1 MSYYIGKLGVA
12 RVKAYLCFGFSS
24 TDWEK
29 LVTRLD
35 HNENAWA
42 EAIGVFGRRMK
53 ERFFSCIEAL
63 AKADTK
69 PDSDIPSSSVEAHCI
84 PGFSIVALCCL
95 VIETLQSFREGASR
109 KTEKQF
115 VEFLRRP
122 AFAGAFEDD
131 KLAECFVKGVRNG
144 IFHEAETRKWL
155 IRRGKPGAAIVSKED
170 DGYILK
176 RVPFS
181 EAVRQEFES
190 YLRELREPLN
200 TELREMFK
208 KQMTKVCKES

>member
-1 MSYYIGKLGVA
+1 
-12 RVKAYLCFGFSS
+12 VKADLCFGFSS

-29 LVTRLD
+29 LVARLD
-35 HNENAWA
+35 DDEGAWGQ
-42 EAIGVFGRRMK
+42 AIGVFERRLR
-53 ERFFSCIEAL
+53 ERFFTCIDAL

-69 PDSDIPSSSVEAHCI
+69 PDSYISSSSVEAQCI

-95 VIETLQSFREGASR
+95 VIETLQGFREGASR

-122 AFAGAFEDD
+122 AFAGAFADD

-170 DGYILK
+170 DGYILN

-181 EAVRQEFES
+181 EAVKQEFES
-190 YLRELREPLN
+190 YLRQLRKPLN

-208 KQMTKVCKES
+208 KQMNEICKES